1 MVGYISSLLLRRCV
15 NIRFHFRV
23 FVFVPDQKLAVFEN
37 SVRLGITVKIHC
49 KSSIFFYQ
57 KHSSSLDNFNEPELR
72 AASCKTLAAVTK
84 HLNDEEV
91 KSKLQ
96 PILKKLAGDP
106 I

>member
-1 MVGYISSLLLRRCV
+1 MFLKFMIS
-15 NIRFHFRV
+15 
-23 FVFVPDQKLAVFEN
+23 
-37 SVRLGITVKIHC
+37 
-49 KSSIFFYQ
+49 
-57 KHSSSLDNFNEPELR
+57 NEPELR